1 MDGSNINGS
10 TGSIL
15 IDGMLAEGEY
25 ARTVNT
31 NTHTN
36 DEKVHVAGFIDSD
49 SYSDEGSNCDT
60 EDSSF
65 VVDDEEISSLH
76 EEEDESDF
84 MIKYWK
90 WESW

>member
-49 SYSDEGSNCDT
+49 SYSDEVSNCCI
-60 EDSSF
+60 ENSDS
-65 VVDDEEISSLH
+65 VDDDEEMTNFH
-76 EEEDESDF
+76 E
-84 MIKYWK
+84 
-90 WESW
+90 